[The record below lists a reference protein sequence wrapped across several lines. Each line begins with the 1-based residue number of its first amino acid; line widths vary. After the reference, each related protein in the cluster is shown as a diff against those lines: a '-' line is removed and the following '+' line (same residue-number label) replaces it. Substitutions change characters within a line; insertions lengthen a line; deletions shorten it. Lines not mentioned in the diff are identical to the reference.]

1 MKLALLRSRLK
12 PWMLPIAMVTGIFC
26 SPVIDA
32 VAFLAPALIFV
43 MLLITFC
50 KIDPRHF
57 RITRM
62 TWALLAVQVVGALAV
77 YGALLHVNRVL
88 AQGAFICVFCPTA
101 TAAPVITGMLG
112 GSVPRLVTYSLV
124 SNVAVALTAPLLFSM
139 MGSDVSFMESAV
151 TIAARVF
158 PLILGPLAVALLLR
172 RTVPGVHGVLARNQG
187 LSFYIWAVSLIIVVG
202 RAVSFMMAEPRTA
215 IPLMVGLG
223 AVSMVCCAAQ
233 FTIGRRIGR
242 HYGDRIAGAQA
253 LGQKNTVLAVWMA
266 IAYLNPISSVAPAA
280 YVAWHNIVNSMQIY
294 RKMHA
299 DAKAARQ

>member
-50 KIDPRHF
+50 KIDTRHF

-62 TWALLAVQVVGALAV
+62 TWALLAVEVVGALAV
-77 YGALLHVNRVL
+77 YGALLPVNRVL

-158 PLILGPLAVALLLR
+158 PLILGSLAVALLLR

>member
-50 KIDPRHF
+50 KIDTRHF

-77 YGALLHVNRVL
+77 YGALLPVNRVL

-202 RAVSFMMAEPRTA
+202 RARSLLAERT
-215 IPLMVGLG
+215 LG
-223 AVSMVCCAAQ
+223 ARRLEGNGHHLKGTHDGVHRQGPPLRHLRRRGDESRQETHRRALVSHGIVVRRQRVCLPAD
-233 FTIGRRIGR
+233 
-242 HYGDRIAGAQA
+242 Y
-253 LGQKNTVLAVWMA
+253 LG
-266 IAYLNPISSVAPAA
+266 
-280 YVAWHNIVNSMQIY
+280 HE
-294 RKMHA
+294 
-299 DAKAARQ
+299 

>member
-77 YGALLHVNRVL
+77 YGALLPVNRVL

-172 RTVPGVHGVLARNQG
+172 RTVPGVHGVLARSQG